1 MFLLVSMLQF
11 VAHGSRLD
19 SMAIVWARFFEN
31 FASCLQGRNE
41 VGWRLGQAA
50 SLAPMF
56 ERKVF
61 WMQIFPLKKV
71 LVTLWDFLTPS
82 SSYSAFRHPHRD
94 LAPEELCPPLPSL
107 CSCMPRTQVSRLL
120 VCLSSWI
127 FFTTFPLVLDVRIGW
142 AGPFFYKTEV
152 MTKKMIITFV
162 CSALTRWFR
171 CHFRLHMVFVKF
183 LALEFQRL
191 FIIHPQHV
199 NQSTHYVQPDLR
211 WTAIM
216 PGCLVTSEYGS
227 VTHGILSTTAMF
239 SILVMGHCLRCWV
252 DWLICSCS

>member
-82 SSYSAFRHPHRD
+82 SSYSAFWHPHRD
-94 LAPEELCPPLPSL
+94 LAPEELCPPLCPHYVPACL
-107 CSCMPRTQVSRLL
+107 GPRCPGCWYAWVVESFLQLFLWCWMCVSDEQVH
-120 VCLSSWI
+120 
-127 FFTTFPLVLDVRIGW
+127 FFTKQRWWQKRWSSPLCAVHLPDGLDAI
-142 AGPFFYKTEV
+142 FDS
-152 MTKKMIITFV
+152 I
-162 CSALTRWFR
+162 WF
-171 CHFRLHMVFVKF
+171 
-183 LALEFQRL
+183 
-191 FIIHPQHV
+191 
-199 NQSTHYVQPDLR
+199 
-211 WTAIM
+211 
-216 PGCLVTSEYGS
+216 
-227 VTHGILSTTAMF
+227 LSNF
-239 SILVMGHCLRCWV
+239 
-252 DWLICSCS
+252 